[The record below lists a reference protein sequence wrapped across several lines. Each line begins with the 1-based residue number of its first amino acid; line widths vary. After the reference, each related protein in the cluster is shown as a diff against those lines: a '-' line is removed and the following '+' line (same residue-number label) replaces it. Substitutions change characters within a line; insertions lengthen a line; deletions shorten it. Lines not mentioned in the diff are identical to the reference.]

1 MAVGEHWSL
10 GCEEK
15 GSTPSISSKINN
27 STDMAKTNYRGSIVA
42 LGVGETASFAPRAAK
57 VSTIRNTAFSVGRDM
72 GRVYTVSAAKGQ
84 PIIVSRIR

>member
-1 MAVGEHWSL
+1 
-10 GCEEK
+10 
-15 GSTPSISSKINN
+15 
-27 STDMAKTNYRGSIVA
+27 MAKTNYRGSIVA